1 MRPKLIAG
9 VLVGGIALLGGGAAA
24 AASLPSWTTRPA
36 HAVAVAPAATQAASA
51 APARSPS
58 STARPAPLGTAPPD
72 GQAATPDTSVSAQAA
87 ESHDATSIT
96 YTVKPGD
103 TLSGIAAW
111 FWLHGYGALY
121 EANKAVIGANPNLI
135 FPGERITI
143 AGGVMKLSKRP

>member
-9 VLVGGIALLGGGAAA
+9 MLVGGIAVLGGGSAV
-24 AASLPSWTTRPA
+24 AASLPSWTTQPA
-36 HAVAVAPAATQAASA
+36 HAVATAPAAAQAADAS
-51 APARSPS
+51 PSRSPS
-58 STARPAPLGTAPPD
+58 STSRPAPLGTAPSD
-72 GQAATPDTSVSAQAA
+72 GHAATPNNSASAQAA

-121 EANKAVIGANPNLI
+121 EANKAVIGDNPNLI

-143 AGGVMKLSKRP
+143 AGGVMNLSKRP

>member
-9 VLVGGIALLGGGAAA
+9 MLVGGIAVLGGGSAV

-36 HAVAVAPAATQAASA
+36 HTVAAAPTATQAANA
-51 APARSPS
+51 LPARSPS
-58 STARPAPLGTAPPD
+58 STSRPAPLGTAPSD
-72 GQAATPDTSVSAQAA
+72 GQTATRNNSASAQAA